1 MLVPQDNA
9 VKFRLSLQIL
19 TLKRALRSDYYVKLN
34 EGRANCTRNNIHIEM
49 KWEILV
55 CHSSNITQIRN
66 SISNCVH
73 ETFSK
78 TVYKFS
84 SNSASKSQS
93 IWSLAIAEINP
104 SLSAL
109 TNTFPYSL
117 SSLIR
122 KDSLLSLCLPFSPFL
137 CAFPHT
143 FPHIRYP
150 VEANLQTHFR
160 TQRKAFTSSH

>member
-73 ETFSK
+73 EHS
-78 TVYKFS
+78 VYKFS
-84 SNSASKSQS
+84 SSLASKSQS
-93 IWSLAIAEINP
+93 IWSLAIAEIKP

-109 TNTFPYSL
+109 TYTFSYPL

-122 KDSLLSLCLPFSPFL
+122 KDSLLSLSPFL
-137 CAFPHT
+137 PLSVC
-143 FPHIRYP
+143 
-150 VEANLQTHFR
+150 L
-160 TQRKAFTSSH
+160 SSHIPPHSIPSRV